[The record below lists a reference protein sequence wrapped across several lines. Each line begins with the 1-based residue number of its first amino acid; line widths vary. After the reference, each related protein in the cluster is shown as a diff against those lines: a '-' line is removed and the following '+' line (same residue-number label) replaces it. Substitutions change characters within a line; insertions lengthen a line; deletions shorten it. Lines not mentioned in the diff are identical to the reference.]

1 MIQQE
6 SSENESIVTGNFS
19 ATLAAGHAKDLL
31 KGLEALGDQTIFTF
45 SANGAPL

>member
-1 MIQQE
+1 MIQKE

-31 KGLEALGDQTIFTF
+31 KGLLFILKNICPFFFKT
-45 SANGAPL
+45 L